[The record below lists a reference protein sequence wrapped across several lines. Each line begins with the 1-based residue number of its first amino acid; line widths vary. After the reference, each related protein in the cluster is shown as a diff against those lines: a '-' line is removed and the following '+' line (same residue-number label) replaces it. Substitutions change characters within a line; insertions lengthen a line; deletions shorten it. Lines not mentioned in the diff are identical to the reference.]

1 MFVIGK
7 ANEAEIKQMKEQGWV
22 VDDVDQTLFNK
33 ALDPNHKPENNAD
46 LEEHEDR
53 LVAIYTDQDVSEQAS
68 IWHREEQEWVG

>member
-22 VDDVDQTLFNK
+22 VEDVDQTMFNQ

-46 LEEHEDR
+46 LEAHEDR

-68 IWHREEQEWVG
+68 IWYREEREWVG